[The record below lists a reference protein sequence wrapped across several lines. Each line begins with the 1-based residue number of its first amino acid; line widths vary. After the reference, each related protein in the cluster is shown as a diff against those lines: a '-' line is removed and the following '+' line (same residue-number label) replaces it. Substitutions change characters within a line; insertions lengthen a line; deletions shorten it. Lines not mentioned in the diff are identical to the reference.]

1 MAMSSSV
8 LGSNE
13 QIKCRMGGW
22 SEKEWLLEHDD
33 YSSDVYS
40 SYHGDLP
47 GNFSEKD
54 MYHKHI
60 RMIGTQKYLRESC
73 YHRIEC
79 TAATFLAAFML
90 KRPLNSVA
98 LTTTTH
104 RKLERVSDGT
114 GTQVRAQMIN
124 KCRVKMA
131 QKEVYNARDPP

>member
-40 SYHGDLP
+40 SYHGELLGSSNDK
-47 GNFSEKD
+47 N
-54 MYHKHI
+54 MYHKRI

-104 RKLERVSDGT
+104 KKLERVSDGT